1 MSKLEPEHI
10 LNDYAE
16 ARMAANKML
25 AQLGVIDDDGYA
37 DYKVLITLLG
47 KVPDELLRHNFTE
60 DDYKTCLL
68 LAGPHSYT
76 IYKMLC
82 LKHGLTGCHNDQK

>member
-1 MSKLEPEHI
+1 MS
-10 LNDYAE
+10 DRYAK
-16 ARMAANKML
+16 ARMEANKML
-25 AQLGVIDDDGYA
+25 EQLGVITNRYDN
-37 DYKVLITLLG
+37 YKVLSTLLG

-82 LKHGLTGCHNDQK
+82 LKHGLAELVDKPVDS